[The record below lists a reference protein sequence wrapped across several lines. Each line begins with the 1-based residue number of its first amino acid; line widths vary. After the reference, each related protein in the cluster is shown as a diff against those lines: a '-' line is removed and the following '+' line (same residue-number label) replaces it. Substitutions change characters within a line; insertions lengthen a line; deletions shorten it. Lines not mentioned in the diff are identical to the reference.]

1 MIQLLLLRQLMS
13 GDGQFLV
20 HLRIFQATPL
30 SFVVVCICAL
40 IFLVLVVGLE
50 ILRRHRDIEK
60 AMAVQWD
67 AFELTAAQK
76 GLTAQELDL
85 LREIH
90 SVQSGEIAPV
100 ALLRLASVYDRA
112 IDDWIECLA
121 KDGERPTISQWENL
135 ARIRSCLGFNTLSFE
150 TRLSHTRQIPVGQ
163 VLRVWSIR
171 NDSVTNCVVVLN
183 TETEFALEWK
193 DVPLEVPAGGTL
205 NFSFSRQSDGE
216 YRAEIGVLTLEGKA
230 IHCTHTARL
239 NRQQLRMWVRV
250 PVSLDGCVYRLVAP
264 DGQALPVDRLDVRL
278 LDLSGGGAM
287 IASPMVIPV
296 ETRGVMEFDL
306 GEYKLFDVPF
316 LLLRHGRPDANGW
329 QIGHLCFDGVETST
343 QEKIMRFVFERQRI
357 GQVKTA

>member
-1 MIQLLLLRQLMS
+1 MIQIFLMRQLMS
-13 GDGQFLV
+13 GDGKFLV
-20 HLRIFQATPL
+20 HWRIPEATPL
-30 SFVVVCICAL
+30 VFVVVCIVAL
-40 IFLVLVVGLE
+40 FFVLLVVALE
-50 ILRRHRDIEK
+50 ILRRRRDIEK
-60 AMAVQWD
+60 ATAVQWD

-76 GLTAQELDL
+76 GLTGSELDL

-90 SVQSGEIAPV
+90 AEQSGEIAPV

-112 IDDWIECLA
+112 IDDWIDGLN
-121 KDGERPTISQWENL
+121 KDGEGPTIAQWENL

-163 VLRVWSIR
+163 VLRVWSVR
-171 NDSVTNCVVVLN
+171 NDSVTNCVVSLN
-183 TETEFALEWK
+183 TETEFVLEWK
-193 DVPLEVPAGGTL
+193 DNPLDVLVGGAL

-216 YRAEIGVLTLEGKA
+216 YRAEVGLLRLESGKV
-230 IHCTHTARL
+230 HCTHTARL

-250 PVSLDGCVYRLVAP
+250 PVYLDGCVYRLVAP
-264 DGQALPVDRLDVRL
+264 DGQALPVDRLEVRL
-278 LDLSGGGAM
+278 MDLSGGGAM
-287 IASPMVIPV
+287 IASPMIIPV
-296 ETRGVMEFDL
+296 ETRGLMEFDL

-357 GQVKTA
+357 GQVKVA